1 MQTYHHSKRRNL
13 FYNIFLL
20 KERQRSKE
28 LHLKRRDLKRRDLK
42 RRDLKRYNKTI

>member
-1 MQTYHHSKRRNL
+1 MSGEGIQKEVIF

-28 LHLKRRDLKRRDLK
+28 LHLKR
-42 RRDLKRYNKTI
+42 YNKTI